1 MISINE
7 KLQEAYD
14 KQYSD
19 KTEEWRKIGAKGKAN
34 NIIEVAGTLQFKKI
48 VEVGAGDGNILLF
61 LSERNFGSE
70 LTALEISESAIDQM
84 KKKGIRNLKEIVKFD
99 GYNIPFQD
107 QAFDLAI
114 CSHVIEHVEY
124 PRQLIR
130 EIGRISKYQIFEIP
144 IDFSFNVDKKYK
156 HYLSYG
162 HINIYTPS
170 LFKFLLKTEG
180 FGVIRE
186 KYALYRMDV
195 IKFQLNNKVI
205 PYIKTLL
212 KRLILRSVPIFLR
225 LKPNTYTVLT
235 KISDQKPQISLTHD

>member
-1 MISINE
+1 
-7 KLQEAYD
+7 
-14 KQYSD
+14 
-19 KTEEWRKIGAKGKAN
+19 
-34 NIIEVAGTLQFKKI
+34 
-48 VEVGAGDGNILLF
+48 
-61 LSERNFGSE
+61 
-70 LTALEISESAIDQM
+70 
-84 KKKGIRNLKEIVKFD
+84 
-99 GYNIPFQD
+99 
-107 QAFDLAI
+107 
-114 CSHVIEHVEY
+114 VIEHVEY

>member
-84 KKKGIRNLKEIVKFD
+84 KKKASGI
-99 GYNIPFQD
+99 
-107 QAFDLAI
+107 
-114 CSHVIEHVEY
+114 
-124 PRQLIR
+124 
-130 EIGRISKYQIFEIP
+130 
-144 IDFSFNVDKKYK
+144 
-156 HYLSYG
+156 
-162 HINIYTPS
+162 
-170 LFKFLLKTEG
+170 
-180 FGVIRE
+180 
-186 KYALYRMDV
+186 
-195 IKFQLNNKVI
+195 
-205 PYIKTLL
+205 
-212 KRLILRSVPIFLR
+212 
-225 LKPNTYTVLT
+225 
-235 KISDQKPQISLTHD
+235 